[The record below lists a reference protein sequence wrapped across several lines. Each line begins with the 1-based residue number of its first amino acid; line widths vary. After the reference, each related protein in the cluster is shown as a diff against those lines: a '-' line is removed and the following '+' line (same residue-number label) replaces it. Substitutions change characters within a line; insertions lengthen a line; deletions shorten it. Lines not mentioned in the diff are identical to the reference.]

1 MAESGKMK
9 PEAVRELFRGND
21 DIQMKRYELD
31 GSGGQQAVYLAYCE
45 GMVHANQINRFIL
58 PGLSEL
64 LPITNGGLE
73 LDKKWDLQKIE
84 QLEEIV
90 YLLFSGQLIIVIEG
104 VDAAFAMDIASI
116 PQRQPQESSAEMSIK
131 GPRDA
136 FTEELA
142 TNVALVRKRLRSNS
156 LRCERFVIGERSK
169 TDVALLFIEDIAKP
183 EMIEEAR
190 RRLKTIK
197 TDVLL
202 GASPL
207 EELLSDNKYSLFPL
221 LSYTTRP
228 DFVADSLI
236 RGRFAVIA
244 QGAPTAVLAPGNLF
258 YMLRSPEDSYFSY
271 LPSTFG
277 LLFRYLGLVAA
288 LLLPGFYIAVT
299 SYNVEQI
306 PFPLLATIGLSRMG
320 LPFPG
325 PLEAFLMVIMFEIFR
340 EAGERLPKAVG
351 STVAV
356 VGGIVVG
363 EAAIRAG
370 LTSTT
375 MIVVAA
381 MTGVANFTVVNQT
394 LVFAVS
400 ISRLFIMICSS
411 FLGMY
416 GFMLGLIGTLL
427 YLATLKSYGL
437 PYLAPLSP
445 VTWQDLKFV
454 LARIPWIKKN
464 KRPKMLQTIDDTR
477 QEEGGS

>member
-1 MAESGKMK
+1 MAETEKIT

-21 DIQMKRYELD
+21 DIQIKQYELENVT
-31 GSGGQQAVYLAYCE
+31 QAVQLAYCE
-45 GMVHANQINRFIL
+45 GMIDSSQINRHIL
-58 PGLSEL
+58 PGLNAL
-64 LPITNGGLE
+64 LPVTNGGLE
-73 LDKKWDLQKIE
+73 LDKKWNVKKIE
-84 QLEEIV
+84 QTDDIV
-90 YLLFSGQLIIVIEG
+90 YLVFSGQLIIVIEG
-104 VDAAFAMDIASI
+104 QDAAFAMDIADI

-136 FTEELA
+136 FTEELI
-142 TNVALVRKRLRSNS
+142 TNVALVRKRLRTNS
-156 LRCERFVIGERSK
+156 LRCERFKVGKRSQ
-169 TDVALLFIEDIAKP
+169 TDVALLYIEDIARP

-190 RRLKTIK
+190 KRLQDINKDI
-197 TDVLL
+197 LL
-202 GASPL
+202 GGSPL
-207 EELLSDNKYSLFPL
+207 EEQLADNKYSLFPL

-228 DFVADSLI
+228 DFVVDSLI

-244 QGAPTAVLAPGNLF
+244 QGAPSAVLAPGNLF

-271 LPSTFG
+271 LPATFG
-277 LLFRYLGLVAA
+277 LLFRYIGLVAA

-351 STVAV
+351 ATVAV

-381 MTGVANFTVVNQT
+381 MTGVANFTIVNQT

-400 ISRLFIMICSS
+400 ISRLFIMVCSS
-411 FLGMY
+411 FLGVY
-416 GFMLGLIGTLL
+416 GFMLGLIATLL
-427 YLATLKSYGL
+427 YLASLKSYGL

-445 VTWQDLKFV
+445 VTWQDVKYV
-454 LARIPWIKKN
+454 LARVPWVKKN
-464 KRPKMLQTIDDTR
+464 KRPKMLRTTDDTR
-477 QEEGGS
+477 QERRS